1 MKKKV
6 ILRGPLLTRSG
17 YGEHARFIL
26 RALRSQEEKYDIYLL
41 AVNWG
46 KTGWLHEESEEREYI
61 DSLLAKTINY
71 HHHCEQNKI
80 PVQYDISFQVTIPNE
95 WEKMALVNIGVTAGI
110 ETTKVSMDWIAK
122 SRLMDRI
129 LIVSEHSKNV
139 YENTTYDVTNNETK
153 ERIPNFRCETPI
165 DVIHYPVK
173 EQEATKIDLDI
184 KTKFNFLAVAQWGVR
199 KNLETTLLGFARE
212 FEDNEEVGL
221 VIKSNIVKN
230 NLLDRNA
237 LSSAIKQLLDQ
248 HVPERKCKIYLL
260 HGEMTEG
267 EMKYLYTN
275 RKIKALVTTTH
286 GEGFGLPIFE
296 AAYNGLPVIAPDWS
310 GHVDFLYKPTKDKK
324 GRIKNKRLF
333 AKIDY
338 TMRPVQKQAVWDN
351 VVVKDSMWCFP
362 EESSYRK
369 RLSEVY
375 KDTGRF
381 KKQAT
386 ELKKWIVQN
395 FTKEKMYQKVNDAVD
410 ACYGVDMVTSVQTPQ
425 ISQQQDAKIMML

>member
-381 KKQAT
+381 NKQAT
-386 ELKKWIVQN
+386 EL
-395 FTKEKMYQKVNDAVD
+395 
-410 ACYGVDMVTSVQTPQ
+410 
-425 ISQQQDAKIMML
+425 